1 MAFKSLWE
9 KGRTSPEAEDPQQVI
24 NGERVAF
31 FYDIKHKIHNRFVE
45 EANLA
50 ALDTM
55 DATEVREEISKIVDY
70 FLSEEKALLNKEE
83 KKALT
88 EEILDELTGLGPI
101 EPFFKDPTV
110 SDILCNTY
118 KDIYVERK
126 GLLEKTNARFLDN
139 THLMNIIDRIISRVG
154 RRIDESSPMVDARLA
169 DGSRVNAI
177 IPPLALDGPILSI
190 RRFSVDP
197 LKMEDLINFK
207 TLIPDVAV
215 LLAGCVQA
223 KLNVMISG
231 GTGAGKTTLLNILSG
246 FIPGNERIVTIED
259 SAELQLQQEHV
270 VRLETRPES
279 IEGTGLVTQRDLVR
293 NSLRMRPD
301 RIIVGEV
308 RGSEAFDMLQAMN
321 TGHEGSLTTIHANSP
336 RDSLTRL
343 ESMILMTGIDL
354 PEHAMRFMISSALDI
369 IIQTARQTDGTRK
382 VTSISEVVGM
392 EGEVITLQDIFI
404 FEKTGIDSNGKV
416 LGRFRATGIRP
427 KFADKLEVAG
437 INLPEDLFFSGK
449 FFE

>member
-1 MAFKSLWE
+1 MAFKNLWDKE
-9 KGRTSPEAEDPQQVI
+9 KPSDGSDNQQTAI
-24 NGERVAF
+24 DGERVAF
-31 FYDIKHKIHNRFVE
+31 FYDIKHKIHNRFVQ

-50 ALDTM
+50 ALETM
-55 DATEVREEISKIVDY
+55 DAIEVREEITKIIDY
-70 FLSEEKALLNKEE
+70 FLSEEKALLNESE
-83 KKALT
+83 KKALA

-110 SDILCNTY
+110 SDVLCNTY
-118 KDIYVERK
+118 KDIYVERR
-126 GLLEKTNARFLDN
+126 GLLEKTNARFIDN
-139 THLMNIIDRIISRVG
+139 AHLMNIIDRIISRVG

-177 IPPLALDGPILSI
+177 IPLAIDGPILSI

-197 LKMEDLINFK
+197 LKMDDLINFK
-207 TLIPDVAV
+207 TLTPDVAV

-279 IEGTGLVTQRDLVR
+279 IEGTGQVTQRDLVR

-301 RIIVGEV
+301 RIVIGEV

-321 TGHEGSLTTIHANSP
+321 TGHEGSLTTIHANTP

-354 PEHAMRFMISSALDI
+354 PEHAMRFMVSSALDM
-369 IIQTARQTDGTRK
+369 IIQTARMTDGTRK
-382 VTSISEVVGM
+382 VTSISEIVGM
-392 EGEVITLQDIFI
+392 EGDIITLQDIFI
-404 FEKTGIDSNGKV
+404 FEKTGIDSSGKV
-416 LGRFRATGIRP
+416 LGHFRATGIRP
-427 KFADKLEVAG
+427 KFADKLEIAG
-437 INLPEDLFFSGK
+437 INLPDDLFFSGK
-449 FFE
+449 HFE